1 MKKLLV
7 IKTIIIALCLGVMTN
22 SAKAQLDGDPAL
34 TSMSFAASPIFT
46 NVNPASSH
54 FTTLTVV
61 FVNAGFVQSIPANTV
76 RLNISL
82 PLQGYYK
89 ASPEGIVTGGTPQPS
104 GSFANKFTWTW
115 NAALKTFS
123 GTNNQAIAPLTGG
136 QINILVVG
144 IQDIIL
150 ATSNANLLILNP
162 GAIPNE
168 NSTNNSVSAG
178 AGVATRLPIKLLD
191 FTATK
196 QTKSVLLNW
205 RTSQEINSKN
215 FDVQFSKN
223 GIDWTSIGIVN
234 AAGFSNTT
242 KSYSFVHTAPVNG
255 INYYR
260 LKQVDI
266 DAFFEYSPTRIVNF
280 NTKATIA
287 IFPNPTTDKVYISTN
302 GGGSFKSVTLYSI
315 DGKIVRNIDNFLI
328 GSSIDLSS
336 YAPATYMLK
345 VTDKLN
351 VSEYI
356 KVVKK

>member
-1 MKKLLV
+1 MDV
-7 IKTIIIALCLGVMTN
+7 EQTGSIYN
-22 SAKAQLDGDPAL
+22 
-34 TSMSFAASPIFT
+34 
-46 NVNPASSH
+46 
-54 FTTLTVV
+54 TL
-61 FVNAGFVQSIPANTV
+61 
-76 RLNISL
+76 
-82 PLQGYYK
+82 
-89 ASPEGIVTGGTPQPS
+89 
-104 GSFANKFTWTW
+104 
-115 NAALKTFS
+115 
-123 GTNNQAIAPLTGG
+123 
-136 QINILVVG
+136 
-144 IQDIIL
+144 
-150 ATSNANLLILNP
+150 
-162 GAIPNE
+162 
-168 NSTNNSVSAG
+168 
-178 AGVATRLPIKLLD
+178 
-191 FTATK
+191 

-223 GIDWTSIGIVN
+223 GIDWTSIGIVA

-280 NTKATIA
+280 NTKATIT